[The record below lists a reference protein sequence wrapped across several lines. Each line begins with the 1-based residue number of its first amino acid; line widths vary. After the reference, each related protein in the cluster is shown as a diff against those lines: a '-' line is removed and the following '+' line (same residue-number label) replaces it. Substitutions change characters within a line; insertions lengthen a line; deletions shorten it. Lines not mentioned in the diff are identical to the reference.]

1 MKMNSTL
8 SCLGKISLAAA
19 LTLWLNLSASA
30 QTNRLRIGIYDSRA
44 VAVAYMN
51 STEFAAKL
59 KAVHAEYDAAKQA
72 GDTNKL
78 KQIEVRMKASQARAH
93 EEGFSTG
100 SVAEIMA
107 TVKDAVPGVAKS
119 AGVELIASKWEVN
132 YQSANIETVDVTGQ
146 LTVLFHTSDR
156 GRKWAQKIQAR
167 PPLSRE
173 ALDEHQD

>member
-1 MKMNSTL
+1 MKTKLTS
-8 SCLGKISLAAA
+8 SFLGKIILTAA
-19 LTLWLNLSASA
+19 LMLCLNLSASA

-44 VAVAYMN
+44 VAVAYAG

-59 KAVHAEYDAAKQA
+59 KAVRAEYDAAKKA

-78 KQIEVRMKASQARAH
+78 KQIETHMKASQARAH
-93 EEGFSTG
+93 EQGFSTG

-107 TVKDAVPGVAKS
+107 TVKDAVPGVAKA

-132 YQSANIETVDVTGQ
+132 YQSASIETVDVTSQ
-146 LTVLFHTSDR
+146 LIALFHTSDR
-156 GRKWAQKIQAR
+156 GRKWADEIQKQ

-173 ALDEHQD
+173 ILDEHQD